1 MSGKRL
7 SLNRPENEINRS
19 SVKEFLSDVL
29 CYDKW
34 YCVPEDM
41 EGVESGL
48 CAIVLGDDRMT
59 IEFISPLNPIRNN
72 FIDVCYSTLRSIRIE
87 PTVRG
92 GGKVPSLCL
101 SCGVAGPEIVL
112 DDQCVKIKFE
122 VYKLIHDNEKSS
134 EPPQTP
140 RLFLDSLIIS
150 EKEKEEALIDPRRLL
165 FERVMT
171 VRGLEFS
178 TRFDVWIVWSCKTLQ
193 NRKWIMA
200 TSLPDNNLY
209 ELTYDGETGQF
220 YLDEYEKVSNTIMNA
235 VVPEDLV

>member
-1 MSGKRL
+1 MSGNRL
-7 SLNRPENEINRS
+7 SLNRLENKINRS
-19 SVKEFLSDVL
+19 SVKAFLSDVL
-29 CYDKW
+29 AYEKCY
-34 YCVPEDM
+34 CLT
-41 EGVESGL
+41 EGAECIESGL

-59 IEFISPLNPIRNN
+59 IESISPLNPIRNN

-87 PTVRG
+87 PAVRG

-112 DDQCVKIKFE
+112 DDQCVKINYEIYKMIRDE
-122 VYKLIHDNEKSS
+122 VPD
-134 EPPQTP
+134 PPQAP
-140 RLFLDSLIIS
+140 KLFMDSLIIS

-220 YLDEYEKVSNTIMNA
+220 YLDEYVKVSNTVMNA

>member
-59 IEFISPLNPIRNN
+59 IEFISPLKPIMNN
-72 FIDVCYSTLRSIRIE
+72 FVDVCYSALNSIRIE
-87 PTVRG
+87 PTMRG

-101 SCGVAGPEIVL
+101 SCGIGPEIAL
-112 DDQCVKIKFE
+112 DDRCVNIKSE
-122 VYKLIHDNEKSS
+122 VYKLIHDDEKSS
-134 EPPQTP
+134 KLPQVP
-140 RLFLDSLIIS
+140 LFLDNLIIS
-150 EKEKEEALIDPRRLL
+150 ENERDEALIDPRRLL

-200 TSLPDNNLY
+200 TSLPDNTLY

-220 YLDEYEKVSNTIMNA
+220 YLDEYEKVSNTVMNA